1 MWSRAGQE
9 FGTLFDMGRLFTI
22 FCTRCRRE
30 TMAEKHTRKRVS
42 GIAKWEAA
50 ADMTFGINR
59 CLRCG
64 ELYDAPWP
72 GEYAQDVEDGERGQ
86 AVSEVAAK
94 P

>member
-1 MWSRAGQE
+1 M
-9 FGTLFDMGRLFTI
+9 MGRLFTI
-22 FCTRCRRE
+22 FCIRCKQE
-30 TMAEKHTRKRVS
+30 TTAEKHTRKRVS

-72 GEYAQDVEDGERGQ
+72 GEYAQDLDDDGERRQ
-86 AVSEVAAK
+86 EVSGVVAK
-94 P
+94 PPL